1 MTYYLNYF
9 TLVTIL
15 DVNAQ
20 RKEKRREENL
30 NSKRA
35 LKLQVR
41 KFNKVCLQ
49 AVLIKNLLS
58 KYKILRLVAI
68 KR

>member
-1 MTYYLNYF
+1 
-9 TLVTIL
+9 VTIF

-35 LKLQVR
+35 LKLRVR

-49 AVLIKNLLS
+49 AVLIKICNQN
-58 KYKILRLVAI
+58 I
-68 KR
+68 KFHGQLQ